1 MAKRARRYVVLLRG
15 VNVGGR
21 GKLPMAQLRDICT
34 ALGCSDVSTYIQSG
48 NVVLDTELTAKKL
61 ADSLESAIGDA
72 VGFTPRVVVRTPTEL
87 ADAQAANPYTTTEP
101 RFVHIGFLTAKPTAA
116 ALTALGDIDC
126 SPEGYRI
133 IGREVYLNYVNG
145 AGKSKKLARVPFER
159 KLGVAMTARNLKT
172 VEKLITLSAP

>member
-1 MAKRARRYVVLLRG
+1 MAKRVQRYVVLLRG

-21 GKLPMAQLRDICT
+21 GKLPMAQLREICT
-34 ALGCSDVSTYIQSG
+34 GLGCTEVSTYIQSG
-48 NVVLDTELTAKKL
+48 NVILESELTAKKL
-61 ADSLESAIGDA
+61 AGSLESAIGDG
-72 VGFTPRVVVRTPTEL
+72 VGFTPRVVVRTPTGL
-87 ADAQAANPYTTTEP
+87 VDALAANPYTETEP

-145 AGKSKKLARVPFER
+145 AGQSKKLGRVPFER

-172 VEKLITLSAP
+172 VEKLISLSSP